1 MGCGYYGRNVNINEL
16 VGQTINHV
24 KGLEKG
30 SDQVDITTLEGNRY
44 RMYHSQNCCENVELE
59 DLDGSVEDLV
69 GGLVVSAEEST
80 GETPNDYKFEY
91 EPNSYTWTFYK
102 IETSKGG
109 VFMRWLGESNG
120 YYSEDVDFVKLNE
133 EDC

>member
-1 MGCGYYGRNVNINEL
+1 MGWGYYGRDVNINEL
-16 VGQTINHV
+16 VGQTISHV
-24 KGLEKG
+24 EGLEKG
-30 SDQVDITTLEGNRY
+30 SAQVDITTLEGNKY
-44 RMYHSQNCCENVELE
+44 RMYHSQDCCENVQLE

-91 EPNSYTWTFYK
+91 EPDSYTWTFYK

-109 VFMRWLGESNG
+109 VFMRWLGGSLMATT
-120 YYSEDVDFVKLNE
+120 VKM
-133 EDC
+133 